1 MWGQTKS
8 QVGPYD
14 ENSGR
19 DTKDDDLKNL
29 MVNGSRRSPGSKP
42 NYIDPKASFT
52 GPFKQVDKEVFELQ
66 NLYRTNPD
74 ACI

>member
-52 GPFKQVDKEVFELQ
+52 GPFK
-66 NLYRTNPD
+66 
-74 ACI
+74 